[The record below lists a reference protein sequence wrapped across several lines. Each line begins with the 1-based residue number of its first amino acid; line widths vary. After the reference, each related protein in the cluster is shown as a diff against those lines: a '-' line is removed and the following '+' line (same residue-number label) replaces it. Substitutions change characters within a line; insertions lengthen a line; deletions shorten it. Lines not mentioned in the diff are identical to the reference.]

1 VDTLPGAV
9 RRLDSLY
16 RRKRPSVVAFANAH
30 TLNLAAVNNR
40 FRQLLGRC
48 IVFNDGIGT
57 DIASRILYGTR
68 FPSNLNGSDFVPRYL
83 QETGHRFHIF
93 LLGSKP
99 GVAERAASR
108 LNEICPQ
115 HRVVGCHSGYFQTQ
129 DGDRIAALVRATG
142 ADVILVGMGNPLQE
156 FWLDE
161 QMAATR
167 CRLGFAVGALFD
179 FLSDDVPRAATWIR
193 TARLEWVHRLLCEPR
208 RLAGRYVI
216 GNPAFLLRIMGQ
228 WGSGARIP
236 G

>member
-1 VDTLPGAV
+1 
-9 RRLDSLY
+9 
-16 RRKRPSVVAFANAH
+16 
-30 TLNLAAVNNR
+30 
-40 FRQLLGRC
+40 
-48 IVFNDGIGT
+48 
-57 DIASRILYGTR
+57 
-68 FPSNLNGSDFVPRYL
+68 
-83 QETGHRFHIF
+83 
-93 LLGSKP
+93 
-99 GVAERAASR
+99 
-108 LNEICPQ
+108 
-115 HRVVGCHSGYFQTQ
+115 
-129 DGDRIAALVRATG
+129 VRATG